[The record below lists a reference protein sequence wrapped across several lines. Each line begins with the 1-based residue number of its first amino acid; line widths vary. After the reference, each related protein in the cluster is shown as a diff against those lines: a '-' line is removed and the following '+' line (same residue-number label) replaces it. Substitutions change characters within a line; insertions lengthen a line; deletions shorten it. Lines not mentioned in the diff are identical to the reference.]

1 MATQQHVKLVLAEFL
16 FLDSSDDDDFQI
28 YAQAVMYSQ
37 FRKIPRVET
46 FMQTVEQYNDDE
58 VSNYNLINS
67 II

>member
-1 MATQQHVKLVLAEFL
+1 
-16 FLDSSDDDDFQI
+16 
-28 YAQAVMYSQ
+28 MYSQ